1 MKENYMKEIIMEIN
15 KILKKLLLIFFIS
28 FLFSH
33 NSNSFENKIVFK
45 IDNEIITSIDIEE
58 ERNYLIALNPNLKKL
73 DNREIIEISKRSI
86 IREKIKKIEI
96 SKRLKSTDIPE
107 TLLEDLIKNIYK
119 KLGINNLEDF
129 KKYLEINN
137 VEYSNT
143 LKKIKIETLWNELI
157 FAKYGK
163 KLKVNTIQLKEEIIK
178 NKENEIKSYLLSE
191 LLFEVSQSENMDNKY
206 NEIVKT
212 INDIGF
218 DNAVLKYSVSAT
230 NSMGGKLDWISE
242 NSLNK
247 NIKKLLNSKK
257 INEFTEPIT
266 VPGGFLILKI
276 NDIKTQ
282 KLNIDVDQ
290 ELNKLIAIS
299 KNDQLK
305 QFSKIYF
312 NKVKED
318 MQIDEI

>member
-299 KNDQLK
+299 KNNQLK

-318 MQIDEI
+318 IQIDEI

>member
-1 MKENYMKEIIMEIN
+1 MKENYMSEINMEIN
-15 KILKKLLLIFFIS
+15 KILKKLFLIFFIS
-28 FLFSH
+28 FLLIQ
-33 NSNSFENKIVFK
+33 NSNSIENKIVFK
-45 IDNEIITSIDIEE
+45 IDNEIITSIDIEG

-247 NIKKLLNSKK
+247 NIKKLLNTKE

-276 NDIKTQ
+276 NDVKTQ
-282 KLNIDVDQ
+282 KLDIDVDQ

-318 MQIDEI
+318 IQIDEI

>member
-1 MKENYMKEIIMEIN
+1 MKEIIMEIN

-191 LLFEVSQSENMDNKY
+191 LLFEVSQLENMDNKY

-282 KLNIDVDQ
+282 KLNIDIDQ

-299 KNDQLK
+299 KNNQLK

-318 MQIDEI
+318 IQIDEI

>member
-1 MKENYMKEIIMEIN
+1 MKENYMKEINMEIN
-15 KILKKLLLIFFIS
+15 KILKKLFLIFFIS
-28 FLFSH
+28 FLLIQ
-33 NSNSFENKIVFK
+33 NSNSIENKIVFK

-86 IREKIKKIEI
+86 IREKIKQIEI
-96 SKRLKSTDIPE
+96 SKRLKSNDIPE
-107 TLLEDLIKNIYK
+107 SFLEDLIKNIYK

-129 KKYLEINN
+129 IKYLEINN

-157 FAKYGK
+157 FAKYEK

-178 NKENEIKSYLLSE
+178 NKENKIKSYLLSE
-191 LLFEVSQSENMDNKY
+191 LLFEVSQSENMTDKY
-206 NEIVKT
+206 NEIVKM
-212 INDIGF
+212 INDRGF
-218 DNAVLKYSVSAT
+218 DNAVLKYSVSTT

-247 NIKKLLNSKK
+247 NIKKLLNTKE

-276 NDIKTQ
+276 NDVKTQ
-282 KLNIDVDQ
+282 KLDIDVDQ

-318 MQIDEI
+318 IQIDEI